1 MDVSSVSN
9 PMARYDLISTGIP
22 KLDERLGGGI
32 LSNSIVL
39 LLHQINFRYWEFIN
53 LNMPFLGEKEFYVVI
68 VDYVRPVDDFLYMA
82 TTFWRKEEEAQNG
95 KELISFDKIRVIDCF
110 SSQPLNEMLS
120 LRDKVYTLDE
130 PFDTDRLLSLMRS
143 VREGL
148 PSGSWAIWIFGTLT
162 DLSMGI
168 SEEEVAR
175 FYRRVVRFHKQYGDL
190 AFYMLNMD
198 AHETKFR
205 AILSQLSDVVIQ
217 FKVEETGEKLRNYMQ
232 VIKAPFPVDTTKLYY
247 DIESD
252 GSIIYY

>member
-1 MDVSSVSN
+1 MDISSVSN

-39 LLHQINFRYWEFIN
+39 ILHQINFRYWEFMN
-53 LNMPFLGEKEFYVVI
+53 LNMPFLGKREFYVVI

-82 TTFWRKEEEAQNG
+82 TTFWRKGEETQNS
-95 KELISFDKIRVIDCF
+95 KELISFDRIRIIDCF
-110 SSQPLNEMLS
+110 SSQPLSEGLS
-120 LRDKVYTLDE
+120 LRDKVYPLDE
-130 PFDTDRLLSLMRS
+130 PFDTNRLLSLMRS
-143 VREGL
+143 VREDL
-148 PSGSWAIWIFGTLT
+148 PSSSWAIWIFETLT

-168 SEEEVAR
+168 PEEEVAR
-175 FYRRVVRFHKQYGDL
+175 FYRRAIRFHKQYGDL

-205 AILSQLSDVVIQ
+205 AILSQLSDVIIH

-232 VIKAPFPVDTTKLYY
+232 VIKAPFPFDTTKLYY
-247 DIESD
+247 DIESN
-252 GSIIYY
+252 GNIIYY